1 MREKNS
7 NHAVKHE
14 LKPRVHRRLMLRGIV
29 DQYLELLYHEITPE
43 HVKDKLIAL
52 KSKRS
57 KIGVLKLKANIL
69 KF

>member
-14 LKPRVHRRLMLRGIV
+14 LKPRVHRRPMLRGIV

-43 HVKDKLIAL
+43 RVKDKLIA
-52 KSKRS
+52 
-57 KIGVLKLKANIL
+57 
-69 KF
+69 

>member
-14 LKPRVHRRLMLRGIV
+14 SKPRVHRRPMLRGIV

-43 HVKDKLIAL
+43 PVKDKLIA
-52 KSKRS
+52 
-57 KIGVLKLKANIL
+57 
-69 KF
+69 